1 MKNFSILKLTK
12 WSKKNLFNG
21 PVNSVISIFVLALI
35 WKVFEALLHWL
46 FFDAVWF
53 GDANSCREASGAC
66 MSFVIHKAR
75 FILFGFY
82 PDDQLWRP
90 ILMILSL
97 IGLSFYSMPTRR
109 WSRKLFITWT
119 CYFVFVFVLIRGGFF
134 GLEHVDTSKWGGLPL
149 TLILSVVGI
158 IASYP
163 LGIILALGRRS
174 DMPLIKSLCV
184 GYIELIRGV
193 PMISL
198 LFMSS
203 VMFPLFLPEGL
214 QIEKLLRAQIAI
226 IMFVSAYMAEV
237 IRAGLQAI
245 DKGQYEAAA
254 SLGLNYFQTMRFI
267 ILPQALKIVIPPTVN
282 TSIGLFK
289 DTSLVVII
297 ALFDLL
303 SGAKSSIQDGEWL
316 GFSVEA
322 YLFAGVIYFI
332 FCYSMSRYS
341 QNLEKEFNT
350 GYNR

>member
-1 MKNFSILKLTK
+1 MKKVSLLNLTK
-12 WSKKNLFNG
+12 WSKRNLFNT
-21 PVNSVISIFVLALI
+21 PLNSVVSIFIMALI
-35 WKVFEALLHWL
+35 WKIIESVIQWIFL
-46 FFDAVWF
+46 DAVWF
-53 GDANSCREASGAC
+53 GDANACREAKGAC
-66 MSFVIHKAR
+66 VSFIIHKAR

-82 PDDQLWRP
+82 PDELLWRP
-90 ILMILSL
+90 IVMILSL
-97 IGLSFYSMPTRR
+97 IALSFYSAPPKR
-109 WSRKLFITWT
+109 WSKKLFAIWT
-119 CYFVFVFVLIRGGFF
+119 LYFIAMFILIRGGLF
-134 GLEHVDTSKWGGLPL
+134 GLEYVDTSKWGGLPL

-158 IASYP
+158 VASYP

-174 DMPLIKSLCV
+174 EMPLVKSLCV

-214 QIEKLLRAQIAI
+214 QVEKLVRAQVAI

-267 ILPQALKIVIPPTVN
+267 ILPQALKVVIPPTVN

-303 SGAKSSIQDGEWL
+303 SGAKSSIQDGQWL

-322 YLFAGVIYFI
+322 YLFAAVIYFI
-332 FCYSMSRYS
+332 FCFSLSRYS

-350 GYNR
+350 GYSR